1 MDSLMAIIPSAS
13 PLGLP
18 AGSAPWK
25 HLLRTTGVR
34 QELGGEQG
42 KTELGGCKLW
52 GAQLLW

>member
-1 MDSLMAIIPSAS
+1 MGSLMAIIPSAS

-42 KTELGGCKLW
+42 RTELGGCQLW